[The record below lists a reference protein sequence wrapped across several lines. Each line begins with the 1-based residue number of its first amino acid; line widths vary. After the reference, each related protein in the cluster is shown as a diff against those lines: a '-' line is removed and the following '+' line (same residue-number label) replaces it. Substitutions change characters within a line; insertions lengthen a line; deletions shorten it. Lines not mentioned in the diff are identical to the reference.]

1 MKKRNLIITALLTMA
16 VMAGCG
22 DTKAPEAAPE
32 TEEAAVTEETAEV
45 GMANPWRDSTEEE
58 ARAAIPRMFKAP
70 EGAKDLRWT
79 MMDDASEYSP
89 MVDLQFVLDGM
100 TFDARAMVTGD
111 DYEDISGL
119 NYEWAAESDVTLA
132 NWAGGEMQGKT
143 FRNIN
148 ESGMIDLITWY
159 DVEIG
164 ISYCLSVADTDLEGF
179 DIQAVAEQMYTRETE
194 VGLGLLRDNEDM
206 AKEEIENAL
215 RPYLAEAY
223 GENAADFNIEVTKVY
238 DDAETNTEEFLTSL
252 GLADEDVAFEVSYE
266 IKPKEG
272 IDEDGL
278 MLLTVPDGVYDEASG
293 LVKEIHRVG
302 VLTLKDGSYAIKS
315 ENFGTGW

>member
-1 MKKRNLIITALLTMA
+1 
-16 VMAGCG
+16 
-22 DTKAPEAAPE
+22 
-32 TEEAAVTEETAEV
+32 
-45 GMANPWRDSTEEE
+45 
-58 ARAAIPRMFKAP
+58 
-70 EGAKDLRWT
+70 
-79 MMDDASEYSP
+79 
-89 MVDLQFVLDGM
+89 
-100 TFDARAMVTGD
+100 
-111 DYEDISGL
+111 
-119 NYEWAAESDVTLA
+119 
-132 NWAGGEMQGKT
+132 
-143 FRNIN
+143 
-148 ESGMIDLITWY
+148 
-159 DVEIG
+159 
-164 ISYCLSVADTDLEGF
+164 
-179 DIQAVAEQMYTRETE
+179 MYTRETE

-238 DDAETNTEEFLTSL
+238 DDVETNTEEFLTSL

-302 VLTLKDGSYAIKS
+302 VLTLKDGSYAIKN